1 MPILETSID
10 TESDEY
16 KANYGAMERL
26 VADLQAELSKAR
38 DERSQ
43 KSRDRLAQTGKLSV
57 QKKLDLLLDRNTPF
71 LEIGALAAKDMY
83 DGKIH
88 QAGVRAGVGI
98 IQGRECLI
106 SANDTTIKGGS
117 VYPMGVKKSLRL
129 QTIAMENRLPFVSL
143 MDSAGAYLP
152 MQSEIFP
159 MRTTAAAFST
169 TRRACPRWGFPRS
182 PPSWGCAPPAAPTVW
197 PCPTKSYTSRDTGR
211 SFWEGRP
218 W

>member
-43 KSRDRLAQTGKLSV
+43 KSRDRLAQTGKLPV
-57 QKKLDLLLDRNTPF
+57 QKKLELLLDRNTPF

-88 QAGVRAGVGI
+88 QAGVRPV
-98 IQGRECLI
+98 
-106 SANDTTIKGGS
+106 SASSRAAS
-117 VYPMGVKKSLRL
+117 VS
-129 QTIAMENRLPFVSL
+129 
-143 MDSAGAYLP
+143 SA
-152 MQSEIFP
+152 
-159 MRTTAAAFST
+159 ST
-169 TRRACPRWGFPRS
+169 TPRSRAAPSTPWGSRNPCACRPSPWKTACPS
-182 PPSWGCAPPAAPTVW
+182 SA
-197 PCPTKSYTSRDTGR
+197 
-211 SFWEGRP
+211 
-218 W
+218 